1 MDIQILDEKSPEI
14 KDFFRALDEMFDAI
28 EKAIKQQKPALTGE
42 RYMDNGEVCK
52 VLHLAP
58 RTLQEYRDK
67 RVIPYIKLGGK
78 ILYRESDVLRM
89 LEENHY
95 GAAN

>member
-1 MDIQILDEKSPEI
+1 
-14 KDFFRALDEMFDAI
+14 
-28 EKAIKQQKPALTGE
+28 
-42 RYMDNGEVCK
+42 MDNGEVCK
-52 VLHLAP
+52 ALHLAP

-78 ILYRESDVLRM
+78 ILYRESNVLRM

-95 GAAN
+95 KAAN